1 MLIDGLFFF
10 SCGGG
15 SSGSDST
22 TDEKVNFTT
31 DETEGSDYSCSYKLK
46 GPSSGEMNVCWWVDE
61 QNQANEMT
69 SYNTA
74 FTDCSLAMSCT
85 SSGWG
90 VVLFFPRTVG
100 EYTISNISIANN

>member
-10 SCGGG
+10 SCDGG
-15 SSGSDST
+15 SPGSDST
-22 TDEKVNFTT
+22 TDEKFTF
-31 DETEGSDYSCSYKLK
+31 
-46 GPSSGEMNVCWWVDE
+46 
-61 QNQANEMT
+61 NEMT